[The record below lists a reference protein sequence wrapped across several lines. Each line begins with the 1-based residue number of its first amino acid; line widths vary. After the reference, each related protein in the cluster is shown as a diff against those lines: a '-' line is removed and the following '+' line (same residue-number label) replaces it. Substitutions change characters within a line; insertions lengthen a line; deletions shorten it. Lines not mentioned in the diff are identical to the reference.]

1 MSATEQLGV
10 RVSTPGQNINLEGQS
25 FGDLLA
31 FEHMRVENLRRCVAA
46 LGQAHQSDGN
56 ELVGEVMVQLQAML
70 LASTSLVGELL
81 RVSREQGLRFE
92 PMPSPGDVH

>member
-10 RVSTPGQNINLEGQS
+10 RVSTPGKNINLEGQS

-46 LGQAHQSDGN
+46 LNQAHQGDGN

-70 LASTSLVGELL
+70 IASTSLVSELL

-92 PMPSPGDVH
+92 PVPSPGDVH